1 MHAGA
6 RSSSRYSLLGSPFA
20 VGFKYRRRFP
30 DLMGPEVVHP
40 DGHPLR
46 SLTLPV
52 AALVAGVVI
61 ATWLVTW
68 STAELAMDLMAIP
81 ASPADVSRLGLFF
94 VLMVA
99 MMVAMMLPS
108 ALPMILA
115 FRGLTRLENGVPSK
129 PADDL
134 GTVLFIAPYFLVWGA
149 FGAIALLGLVAIGAM
164 GAMAGSAT
172 YLPAAVLIAAGAWQ
186 FTRTKEVCVSHC
198 QSPMGFV
205 MHHWRSGR
213 AGAVRMGLRHSVYC
227 IGCCWLYMLVLF
239 IVGSMSLVWMGG
251 LALVILVEKVGT
263 VQMLV
268 SRAIGVL
275 LVALGAVVAIRAAL
289 MG

>member
-1 MHAGA
+1 MEA
-6 RSSSRYSLLGSPFA
+6 REAPSASDLLRGVTAPMA
-20 VGFKYRRRFP
+20 V
-30 DLMGPEVVHP
+30 
-40 DGHPLR
+40 
-46 SLTLPV
+46 
-52 AALVAGVVI
+52 LVAIVVGV
-61 ATWLVTW
+61 AWYATW
-68 STAELAMDLMAIP
+68 STTDITMMFIGPSLTSADPTALVLFLALLT
-81 ASPADVSRLGLFF
+81 V
-94 VLMVA
+94 

-129 PADDL
+129 SADDL

-149 FGAIALLGLVAIGAM
+149 FGAIALLGLVGIGAM

-172 YLPAAVLIAAGAWQ
+172 YLSAAVLIAGGAWQ

-227 IGCCWLYMLVLF
+227 VGCCWLYMLVLF
-239 IVGSMSLVWMGG
+239 IAGSMSLVWMGG
-251 LALVILVEKVGT
+251 LALMILVEKVGT
-263 VQMLV
+263 RQMLV

-275 LVALGAVVAIRAAL
+275 LVALGAVVAIRTTL
-289 MG
+289 VG